1 MKYVIVDL
9 HTGGFDSQHHSLLSV
24 AMIKT
29 TANFQRLD
37 DLHLRIRHE
46 TLHVTAGALEVTGM
60 DLRKSTSWVDV
71 DSARKQILEFLDAPE
86 NVKTATDLKP
96 GYVAIG
102 TNIGFD
108 ILFLKQFLGERTVNN
123 LISHRFEEVTSNFR
137 DLQKTGMIGSVNG
150 YSLWQML
157 EALNIRVDPNISRT
171 ALENA
176 ELALQASVEM
186 HRRTLVLGDALKLY
200 FRRYGGDIGKIL
212 KCYRGKNPRT
222 KLKELRT

>member
-1 MKYVIVDL
+1 VKYVIVDL
-9 HTGGFDSQHHSLLSV
+9 HTGGFDSKTHSLLSV

-37 DLHLRIRHE
+37 DLYIRIRHE
-46 TLHVTAGALEVTGM
+46 TFHVTSGSLENTGM
-60 DLRKSTSWVDV
+60 DLRRSGTWSDAAT
-71 DSARKQILEFLDAPE
+71 ARKQILEFLDAPE
-86 NVKTATDLKP
+86 DVETSTTLKP

-108 ILFLKQFLGERTVNN
+108 IMFLKQFLGERTVNN

-137 DLQKTGMIGSVNG
+137 DLQKTGVIGSVNG
-150 YSLWQML
+150 YMLWQML
-157 EALNIRVDPNISRT
+157 EALGIKVDSTATRT

-186 HRRTLVLGDALKLY
+186 HRRTLLLADALKLY
-200 FRRYGGDIGKIL
+200 VKRYGGNLKPIL
-212 KCYRGKNPRT
+212 KCYREKNPMT
-222 KLKELRT
+222 KLKGLRR